1 MRKVRL
7 MVVQEEEVFPQEQDL
22 DFLDQ
27 LNKGI
32 LAEQQVPVVA
42 EVQARKEL
50 QIKVAREEMVSHP
63 QYLVLTQPM
72 RAAVVVEEILL
83 QAPA

>member
-1 MRKVRL
+1 

-42 EVQARKEL
+42 EVPVRQEL
-50 QIKVAREEMVSHP
+50 PV
-63 QYLVLTQPM
+63 
-72 RAAVVVEEILL
+72 
-83 QAPA
+83 